1 MGNKPVK
8 NENKK
13 NLETYSQGKDT
24 LKYLKINPPK
34 LPNIYNHDYDLKN
47 VDIMSNNETYGKITK
62 GTIPVVFFGHLMSE
76 NKKSL
81 KRLSTTQRNKK
92 KLLTIIYYTPW
103 FCFFVFIAVFE
114 LFCIFISFQA
124 YKQSKQEYRIK
135 FGYAEGENIGGGNNI
150 ENMMY
155 KSIAGL
161 PVFKKINGEIFDKD
175 TIYKDIMKENM
186 DTFRYQK
193 NNFLNHTGNNIMN
206 TDPTNVSNLADLSNN
221 YGINK
226 NGLLT
231 NQTKKKRKCLC

>member
-1 MGNKPVK
+1 LGNKPVK

-92 KLLTIIYYTPW
+92 KLLTIIYYTP
-103 FCFFVFIAVFE
+103 
-114 LFCIFISFQA
+114 
-124 YKQSKQEYRIK
+124 
-135 FGYAEGENIGGGNNI
+135 
-150 ENMMY
+150 
-155 KSIAGL
+155 
-161 PVFKKINGEIFDKD
+161 
-175 TIYKDIMKENM
+175 
-186 DTFRYQK
+186 
-193 NNFLNHTGNNIMN
+193 
-206 TDPTNVSNLADLSNN
+206 
-221 YGINK
+221 
-226 NGLLT
+226 
-231 NQTKKKRKCLC
+231 

>member
-1 MGNKPVK
+1 MNGKESEDTKINENTTLTNINSNFETLGNKPVK

-92 KLLTIIYYTPW
+92 KLLTIIYYTP
-103 FCFFVFIAVFE
+103 
-114 LFCIFISFQA
+114 
-124 YKQSKQEYRIK
+124 
-135 FGYAEGENIGGGNNI
+135 
-150 ENMMY
+150 
-155 KSIAGL
+155 
-161 PVFKKINGEIFDKD
+161 
-175 TIYKDIMKENM
+175 
-186 DTFRYQK
+186 
-193 NNFLNHTGNNIMN
+193 
-206 TDPTNVSNLADLSNN
+206 
-221 YGINK
+221 
-226 NGLLT
+226 
-231 NQTKKKRKCLC
+231 